1 MNNEKILDISWQTL
15 LKIGLA
21 ILAFYLLYAIR
32 DILLW
37 VVFAL
42 VISVLFNPAINFLHR
57 RRIPRVLS
65 VICVYLIV
73 FGLMSLFTYLVVPL
87 FAHEIQQFLRAF
99 PDYFERLSPIL
110 QQLGVQTFE
119 NVEGLI
125 ESFGGTLEAMAAN
138 IFNALFAFFGGV
150 FSTLFIVTTAFFLS
164 LEGKIM
170 EKVLIML
177 FPKKY
182 EAAALHI
189 WERSQKKVIG
199 WFGAR
204 LLASL
209 FVGVA
214 SYITFFVFDIR
225 YPFTLAL
232 LAAVFNFIPY
242 IGPLVMGVLLFV
254 LVFPIDILKALFVLI
269 AFTLIQQ
276 IDGSILSP
284 ILMKRITGLPP
295 VLVLIALVVGAK
307 LWGVLGA
314 LLVVPLAGIIF
325 EFLKEFLYKRKE
337 REAVVL

>member
-1 MNNEKILDISWQTL
+1 
-15 LKIGLA
+15 
-21 ILAFYLLYAIR
+21 
-32 DILLW
+32 
-37 VVFAL
+37 
-42 VISVLFNPAINFLHR
+42 
-57 RRIPRVLS
+57 
-65 VICVYLIV
+65 
-73 FGLMSLFTYLVVPL
+73 MSLFTYLVVPL

>member
-254 LVFPIDILKALFVLI
+254 LVFPIDILKSLFVLI

>member
-87 FAHEIQQFLRAF
+87 FAREIQQFLRAF